1 MSYTDL
7 SGVFYVQQRYLTDLS
22 ALSAGTDVSNY
33 VSTLQSQLTDAYG
46 KYSTANISSAAV
58 LDHQSQM
65 NTIIQAEN
73 NRLNEKKKNVDD
85 ALFAQQRVIAFNES
99 YRKKY
104 RTQIDILI
112 VIAIALLLYLGLILL
127 EKNVP
132 SVPGFVIGLLKV
144 AVITV
149 SFILVYL
156 LITKINKRDQMDFD
170 KLTLS
175 VPTSGN
181 AYVTGN
187 TTSSGTTS
195 DYGGYC
201 AGSAC
206 CATGT
211 TWSNSDGKCI
221 VSGNTSGFRN
231 IAAEPFT
238 SYEFSSYGD
247 YSKK

>member
-7 SGVFYVQQRYLTDLS
+7 SGVFYVQQQYLTDLS

-33 VSTLQSQLTDAYG
+33 VSTVQSQLNDAYG
-46 KYSTANISSAAV
+46 KYSTANISSTAV
-58 LDHQSQM
+58 LDHQVQM
-65 NTIIQAEN
+65 NTIIKAEN
-73 NRLNEKKKNVDD
+73 DRLNEKKKNVDD
-85 ALFAQQRVIAFNES
+85 ALFAQQRVIAFNDS

-104 RTQIDILI
+104 RSQIDILI
-112 VIAIALLLYLGLILL
+112 IVVIALLLYLGLLLL

-132 SVPGFVIGLLKV
+132 IIPGFVIGLLKA

-149 SFILVYL
+149 SFILIYIL
-156 LITKINKRDQMDFD
+156 MAKINKRDTMDFD
-170 KLTLS
+170 KLALS
-175 VPTSGN
+175 TPTSGN
-181 AYVTGN
+181 AYVNGN

-195 DYGGYC
+195 EYGGYC

-211 TWSNSDGKCI
+211 TWSNTDGQCV
-221 VSGNTSGFRN
+221 VSGNTSGFSN

-238 SYEFSSYGD
+238 TYEFSSYGD
-247 YSKK
+247 YSK

>member
-7 SGVFYVQQRYLTDLS
+7 SGVFYVQQQYLTDLS

-33 VSTLQSQLTDAYG
+33 VSTVQSQLNDAYG

-58 LDHQSQM
+58 LDHQAQM

-73 NRLNEKKKNVDD
+73 DRLNEKKKNVDD
-85 ALFAQQRVIAFNES
+85 ALFAQQRVIAFNDS

-104 RTQIDILI
+104 RSQIDILI
-112 VIAIALLLYLGLILL
+112 IVVIALLLYLGLLLL

-132 SVPGFVIGLLKV
+132 IIPGFVIGILKV

-149 SFILVYL
+149 AFILVYIL
-156 LITKINKRDQMDFD
+156 MAKINKRDHMDFD
-170 KLTLS
+170 KLLLS
-175 VPTSGN
+175 TPTSGN

-211 TWSNSDGKCI
+211 MWSNTDGQCV
-221 VSGNTSGFRN
+221 VSGNTSGFSN

-238 SYEFSSYGD
+238 TYEFSSYGD
-247 YSKK
+247 YSK